1 MKKLCKK
8 MTTLLLMMS
17 FVMISIF
24 KMDKLNVNAASNNLS
39 IGINKNQVVSG
50 DTIDVDINF
59 DLEYDIFYATFY
71 VNYDINYLEF
81 VSSSGNYQPQ
91 TNEPSGVIPYKIDA
105 SRNSKSVNLKLTF
118 KAKNVGDTSISVNDN
133 IFSLYKPGEEDP
145 VRVDIPSQSASV
157 KVMAV
162 GSDDATLSSIQVGG
176 ANLSPAFAKWTL
188 DYKCYVDNSVTSVN
202 IAAASSQGGRVEI
215 AGNTDNLAVGNNYVT
230 ITSYAPN
237 GKAMKYNLNIFRLE
251 PPTDP
256 PTEAPTDPPTEPPA
270 SFKVTMDGKE
280 YNVSSEFDAGKVP
293 DGFEVELGSYNGKD
307 VITATGSATG
317 FTLMYLVDSEGNG
330 NFYVYDGK
338 NFYPYIVISNS
349 ENTYYVFDSR
359 KADTSMAGEE
369 KDVKIKDT
377 AIKGYVDG
385 EYIYFYAMN
394 SNKKYSWYSYDTV
407 EGTIQRLRTT
417 SPEIIEDE
425 TTPEDTASTPVTGKN
440 NDGVSFNNKNII
452 IIGGALLL
460 IVIAGAVIFLISKK
474 TKKYDGYN
482 EEFAATYEHPDEET
496 IEEDIIPVTEDKP
509 EEESAPESE
518 EK

>member
-1 MKKLCKK
+1 MSKNNKLIKI
-8 MTTLLLMMS
+8 MLIALLC
-17 FVMISIF
+17 ISICF
-24 KMDKLNVNAASNNLS
+24 TIFSKPEKTYASEGTITVKASAGEVIAGNTITVEVKLNNPA
-39 IGINKNQVVSG
+39 GITSANFELIYDGNIFAYVSG
-50 DTIDVDINF
+50 MDG
-59 DLEYDIFYATFY
+59 
-71 VNYDINYLEF
+71 
-81 VSSSGNYQPQ
+81 SGFN
-91 TNEPSGVIPYKIDA
+91 GVIPFSVTGGATEQTEYKWNI
-105 SRNSKSVNLKLTF
+105 TF
-118 KAKNVGDTSISVNDN
+118 KANQTGTCNFTIKGYQFIDTDVND
-133 IFSLYKPGEEDP
+133 FSPACG
-145 VRVDIPSQSASV
+145 SASV

-176 ANLSPAFAKWTL
+176 ANLSPAFAKWTQ
-188 DYKCYVDNSVTSVN
+188 DYVCYVNNSVTSVN

-251 PPTDP
+251 PPTEP

-270 SFKVTMDGKE
+270 SFKVTIDGKE

-425 TTPEDTASTPVTGKN
+425 TTPEETASTPVTGKN
-440 NDGVSFNNKNII
+440 DDGVSFNNKNII

-474 TKKYDGYN
+474 EKKYNGYN

-496 IEEDIIPVTEDKP
+496 IKEDIIPVTEDKP
-509 EEESAPESE
+509 EEESVPESE

>member
-1 MKKLCKK
+1 MFKNNKLIKI
-8 MTTLLLMMS
+8 MLIALLC
-17 FVMISIF
+17 ISICF
-24 KMDKLNVNAASNNLS
+24 TIFSKPEKTYASEGTITVNASAGEVIAGNTITVEVKLNNPA
-39 IGINKNQVVSG
+39 GITSA
-50 DTIDVDINF
+50 NF
-59 DLEYDIFYATFY
+59 DLIYDGNIFAY
-71 VNYDINYLEF
+71 V
-81 VSSSGNYQPQ
+81 SGIDGSGFN
-91 TNEPSGVIPYKIDA
+91 GVIPFSVTGGATEQTEYKWNI
-105 SRNSKSVNLKLTF
+105 TF
-118 KAKNVGDTSISVNDN
+118 KANQTGTCNFTIKGYQFIDTDVND
-133 IFSLYKPGEEDP
+133 FSPACG
-145 VRVDIPSQSASV
+145 SASV
-157 KVMAV
+157 NVTAPPAP

-188 DYKCYVDNSVTSVN
+188 DYVCYVNNSVTSVN
-202 IAAASSQGGRVEI
+202 VAAASSQGGRVEI
-215 AGNTDNLAVGNNYVT
+215 AGNTNNLAVGNNYVT

-251 PPTDP
+251 PPTEP

-270 SFKVTMDGKE
+270 SFKVTIDGKE

-330 NFYVYDGK
+330 NFYIYDGK

-425 TTPEDTASTPVTGKN
+425 TTTPEETASTPVTGKN
-440 NDGVSFNNKNII
+440 DDGVSFNNKNII

-460 IVIAGAVIFLISKK
+460 IVIAGAVVFLISKK

-509 EEESAPESE
+509 EEESVPESE

>member
-1 MKKLCKK
+1 MSKNNKLIKI
-8 MTTLLLMMS
+8 MLIALLC
-17 FVMISIF
+17 ISICF
-24 KMDKLNVNAASNNLS
+24 TIFSKPEKTYASEGTITVNASAGEVIAGNTITVEVKLNNPA
-39 IGINKNQVVSG
+39 GITSANFELIYDGNIFAYVSG
-50 DTIDVDINF
+50 IDG
-59 DLEYDIFYATFY
+59 
-71 VNYDINYLEF
+71 
-81 VSSSGNYQPQ
+81 SGFN
-91 TNEPSGVIPYKIDA
+91 GVIPFSVTGGATEQTEYKWNI
-105 SRNSKSVNLKLTF
+105 TF
-118 KAKNVGDTSISVNDN
+118 KANQTGTCNFTIKGYQFIDTDVND
-133 IFSLYKPGEEDP
+133 FSPACG
-145 VRVDIPSQSASV
+145 SASV
-157 KVMAV
+157 NVTAPPAP

-176 ANLSPAFAKWTL
+176 ANLSPAFAKWTV
-188 DYKCYVDNSVTSVN
+188 DYVCYVNNSVTSVN
-202 IAAASSQGGRVEI
+202 IAATSSQGGRVEI
-215 AGNTDNLAVGNNYVT
+215 AGNTNNLAVGNNYVT
-230 ITSYAPN
+230 ITSHAPN

-270 SFKVTMDGKE
+270 SFKVTIDGKE

-293 DGFEVELGSYNGKD
+293 DGFEIELGSYNGKD

-407 EGTIQRLRTT
+407 EGTIQRLHTT

-425 TTPEDTASTPVTGKN
+425 TTTPEETASTPVTGKN
-440 NDGVSFNNKNII
+440 DDGVSFNNKNII

-474 TKKYDGYN
+474 GKKYNGYN
-482 EEFAATYEHPDEET
+482 EEFAATDEKTQEEATAELEEVSKET
-496 IEEDIIPVTEDKP
+496 
-509 EEESAPESE
+509 E

>member
-1 MKKLCKK
+1 MKGLKMKKLNKFK
-8 MTTLLLMMS
+8 IVNIIFISVVALLVLLKQETPVYADSSGTITVTVTSKSGTIHTGENVEVTVS
-17 FVMISIF
+17 FQNSKPIGYAHYNIMYDST
-24 KMDKLNVNAASNNLS
+24 KLSY
-39 IGINKNQVVSG
+39 VSG
-50 DTIDVDINF
+50 DISADNSNGTIPVIWATGTDVKSEI
-59 DLEYDIFYATFY
+59 
-71 VNYDINYLEF
+71 V
-81 VSSSGNYQPQ
+81 
-91 TNEPSGVIPYKIDA
+91 YKL
-105 SRNSKSVNLKLTF
+105 VF
-118 KAKNVGDTSISVNDN
+118 KAIQTGTATISITPFENELKDTDMGNIKVSTGSTNISI
-133 IFSLYKPGEEDP
+133 IAP
-145 VRVDIPSQSASV
+145 
-157 KVMAV
+157 

-270 SFKVTMDGKE
+270 SFKVTIDGKE

-425 TTPEDTASTPVTGKN
+425 TTTPEETASTPVTGKN
-440 NDGVSFNNKNII
+440 DDGVSFNNKNII

-474 TKKYDGYN
+474 EKKYNGYN
-482 EEFAATYEHPDEET
+482 EEFAATDEET
-496 IEEDIIPVTEDKP
+496 QEEATAEL
-509 EEESAPESE
+509 EEVSKETE

>member
-1 MKKLCKK
+1 MSKNNKLIKI
-8 MTTLLLMMS
+8 MLIALLC
-17 FVMISIF
+17 ISICF
-24 KMDKLNVNAASNNLS
+24 TIFSKPEKTYASEGTITVKASAGEVIAGNTITVEVKLNNPA
-39 IGINKNQVVSG
+39 GITSANFELIYDGNIFAYVSG
-50 DTIDVDINF
+50 MDG
-59 DLEYDIFYATFY
+59 
-71 VNYDINYLEF
+71 
-81 VSSSGNYQPQ
+81 SGFN
-91 TNEPSGVIPYKIDA
+91 GVIPFSVTGGATEQTEYKWNI
-105 SRNSKSVNLKLTF
+105 TF
-118 KAKNVGDTSISVNDN
+118 KANQTGTCNFTIKGYQFIDTDVND
-133 IFSLYKPGEEDP
+133 FSPACG
-145 VRVDIPSQSASV
+145 SASV
-157 KVMAV
+157 NVTAPPAP

-176 ANLSPAFAKWTL
+176 ANLSPAFAKWTV
-188 DYKCYVDNSVTSVN
+188 DYVCYVNNSVTSVN
-202 IAAASSQGGRVEI
+202 IAATSSQGGRVEI
-215 AGNTDNLAVGNNYVT
+215 AGNTNNLAVGNNYVT
-230 ITSYAPN
+230 ITSHAPN

-251 PPTDP
+251 PPT
-256 PTEAPTDPPTEPPA
+256 EPPA
-270 SFKVTMDGKE
+270 SFKVTIDGKE

-293 DGFEVELGSYNGKD
+293 DGFEIELGSYNGKD

-425 TTPEDTASTPVTGKN
+425 TTTPEETASTQVTGKN
-440 NDGVSFNNKNII
+440 DDGVSFNNKNII

-474 TKKYDGYN
+474 EKKYNGYN
-482 EEFAATYEHPDEET
+482 EEFAATDEKTQEEATAELEEVSKET
-496 IEEDIIPVTEDKP
+496 
-509 EEESAPESE
+509 E

>member
-1 MKKLCKK
+1 MKGLKMKKLNKFK
-8 MTTLLLMMS
+8 IVNIIFISVLALLVLLKHETPVYADSSGTITVTSNSGTIHTGENVEVTVS
-17 FVMISIF
+17 FQNSKPIGYAHYEIVY
-24 KMDKLNVNAASNNLS
+24 DKTKLS
-39 IGINKNQVVSG
+39 YVSG
-50 DTIDVDINF
+50 DISADNSDGTIPVMWATGTDVKSEI
-59 DLEYDIFYATFY
+59 
-71 VNYDINYLEF
+71 V
-81 VSSSGNYQPQ
+81 
-91 TNEPSGVIPYKIDA
+91 YKL
-105 SRNSKSVNLKLTF
+105 VF
-118 KAKNVGDTSISVNDN
+118 KAIQTGTATISITPFEKELVDTDMGNIKVSTGSTNISI
-133 IFSLYKPGEEDP
+133 IAP
-145 VRVDIPSQSASV
+145 
-157 KVMAV
+157 

-176 ANLSPAFAKWTL
+176 ANLSPAFAKWKVE
-188 DYKCYVDNSVTSVN
+188 YKCYVDNSVTKVN
-202 IAAASSQGGRVEI
+202 IDAKSSQGGRVEKS
-215 AGNTDNLAVGNNYVT
+215 GNTDNLAVGNNYVT

-237 GKAMKYNLNIFRLE
+237 GKSMKYTINIIRLE
-251 PPTDP
+251 PPTEP

-270 SFKVTMDGKE
+270 SFKVTIDGKE
-280 YNVSSEFDAGKVP
+280 YNVSSEFDVGKVP

-349 ENTYYVFDSR
+349 DNTYYVFDSR

-425 TTPEDTASTPVTGKN
+425 TTPEETASTPVTEKN
-440 NDGVSFNNKNII
+440 DDGVSFNNKNII

-474 TKKYDGYN
+474 EKKYNGYN
-482 EEFAATYEHPDEET
+482 EEFAATDEKTQEEATAELEEVSKET
-496 IEEDIIPVTEDKP
+496 
-509 EEESAPESE
+509 E

>member
-1 MKKLCKK
+1 MSKNNKLIKI
-8 MTTLLLMMS
+8 MLIALLC
-17 FVMISIF
+17 ISICF
-24 KMDKLNVNAASNNLS
+24 TIFSKPEKTYASEGTITVKASAGEVIAGNTITVEVKLNNPA
-39 IGINKNQVVSG
+39 GITSANFELIYDGNIFAYVSG
-50 DTIDVDINF
+50 MDG
-59 DLEYDIFYATFY
+59 
-71 VNYDINYLEF
+71 
-81 VSSSGNYQPQ
+81 SGFN
-91 TNEPSGVIPYKIDA
+91 GVIPFSVTGGATEQTEYKWNI
-105 SRNSKSVNLKLTF
+105 TF
-118 KAKNVGDTSISVNDN
+118 KANQTGTCNFTIKGYQFIDTDVKD
-133 IFSLYKPGEEDP
+133 FSPACG
-145 VRVDIPSQSASV
+145 SASV
-157 KVMAV
+157 NVTAPPAP

-176 ANLSPAFAKWTL
+176 ANLSPAFAKWTV
-188 DYKCYVDNSVTSVN
+188 DYVCYVNNSVTSVN
-202 IAAASSQGGRVEI
+202 IAATSSQGGRVEI
-215 AGNTDNLAVGNNYVT
+215 AGNTNNLAVGNNYVT
-230 ITSYAPN
+230 ITSHAPN

-251 PPTDP
+251 PPT
-256 PTEAPTDPPTEPPA
+256 
-270 SFKVTMDGKE
+270 SFKVTIDGKE
-280 YNVSSEFDAGKVP
+280 YNNVSSEFDAGKVP

-425 TTPEDTASTPVTGKN
+425 TTTPEETASTQVTGKN
-440 NDGVSFNNKNII
+440 DDGVSFNNKNII

-474 TKKYDGYN
+474 EKKYNGYN
-482 EEFAATYEHPDEET
+482 EEFAATYDHPDEET
-496 IEEDIIPVTEDKP
+496 IEEDIIPVTEDKT
-509 EEESAPESE
+509 EEKSVPESE

>member
-1 MKKLCKK
+1 MSKNNKLIKI
-8 MTTLLLMMS
+8 MLIALLC
-17 FVMISIF
+17 ISICF
-24 KMDKLNVNAASNNLS
+24 TIFSKPEKTYASEGTITVKASAGEVIIGNTITVEVKLNNPA
-39 IGINKNQVVSG
+39 GITSANFELIYDGNIFAYVSG
-50 DTIDVDINF
+50 IDG
-59 DLEYDIFYATFY
+59 
-71 VNYDINYLEF
+71 
-81 VSSSGNYQPQ
+81 SGFN
-91 TNEPSGVIPYKIDA
+91 GVIPFSVTGGATEQTEYKWNI
-105 SRNSKSVNLKLTF
+105 TF
-118 KAKNVGDTSISVNDN
+118 KANQTGTCNFTIKGYQFIDTDVND
-133 IFSLYKPGEEDP
+133 FSPACG
-145 VRVDIPSQSASV
+145 SASV
-157 KVMAV
+157 NVTAPPAP

-176 ANLSPAFAKWTL
+176 ANLSPAFAKWTV
-188 DYKCYVDNSVTSVN
+188 DYVCYVNNSVTSVN
-202 IAAASSQGGRVEI
+202 VAAASSQGGRVEI

-251 PPTDP
+251 PPTEP

-270 SFKVTMDGKE
+270 SFKVTIDGKE

-417 SPEIIEDE
+417 SPEIIEGE
-425 TTPEDTASTPVTGKN
+425 TTPEETASTPVTGKN
-440 NDGVSFNNKNII
+440 DDGVSFNNKNII

-474 TKKYDGYN
+474 EKKYNGYN
-482 EEFAATYEHPDEET
+482 EEFAAADEKTQEEATAELEEVSKET
-496 IEEDIIPVTEDKP
+496 
-509 EEESAPESE
+509 E

>member
-1 MKKLCKK
+1 MSKNNKLIKI
-8 MTTLLLMMS
+8 MLIALLC
-17 FVMISIF
+17 ISICF
-24 KMDKLNVNAASNNLS
+24 TIFSKPEKTYASEGTITVKASAGEVIAGNTITVEVKLNNPA
-39 IGINKNQVVSG
+39 GITSANFELIYDGNIFAYVSG
-50 DTIDVDINF
+50 MDG
-59 DLEYDIFYATFY
+59 
-71 VNYDINYLEF
+71 
-81 VSSSGNYQPQ
+81 SGFN
-91 TNEPSGVIPYKIDA
+91 GVIPFSVTGGATEQTEYKWNI
-105 SRNSKSVNLKLTF
+105 TF
-118 KAKNVGDTSISVNDN
+118 KANQTGTCNFTIKGYQFIDTDVND
-133 IFSLYKPGEEDP
+133 FSPACG
-145 VRVDIPSQSASV
+145 SASV
-157 KVMAV
+157 NVTAPPAP

-176 ANLSPAFAKWTL
+176 ANLSPAFAKWTV
-188 DYKCYVDNSVTSVN
+188 DYVCYVNNSVTSVN
-202 IAAASSQGGRVEI
+202 IAATSSQGGRVEI
-215 AGNTDNLAVGNNYVT
+215 AGNTNNLAVGNNYVT

-251 PPTDP
+251 PPTEP

-270 SFKVTMDGKE
+270 SFKVTIDGKE

-330 NFYVYDGK
+330 NFYIYDGK

-425 TTPEDTASTPVTGKN
+425 TTTLEETASTQVTAKN
-440 NDGVSFNNKNII
+440 DDGVSFNNKNII

-460 IVIAGAVIFLISKK
+460 IVIAGAVVFLISKK

-482 EEFAATYEHPDEET
+482 EEFAATYDHPDEET
-496 IEEDIIPVTEDKP
+496 IEEDITPVTEDKT
-509 EEESAPESE
+509 EKESVPESE

>member
-1 MKKLCKK
+1 MSKNNKLIKI
-8 MTTLLLMMS
+8 MLIALLC
-17 FVMISIF
+17 ISICF
-24 KMDKLNVNAASNNLS
+24 TVFSKPEKTYASEGTITVNASAGEVIAGNTITVEVKLNNPA
-39 IGINKNQVVSG
+39 GITYSMFRLKYDKNIFSYVSG
-50 DTIDVDINF
+50 MGDSGDGYDGTIPFQILGG
-59 DLEYDIFYATFY
+59 LE
-71 VNYDINYLEF
+71 E
-81 VSSSGNYQPQ
+81 Q
-91 TNEPSGVIPYKIDA
+91 TEYKWNI
-105 SRNSKSVNLKLTF
+105 TF
-118 KAKNVGDTSISVNDN
+118 KANQTGTCNFTIEGQQFINTDGND
-133 IFSLYKPGEEDP
+133 FSPACG
-145 VRVDIPSQSASV
+145 SASV

-176 ANLSPAFAKWTL
+176 ANLSPAFEKWKT
-188 DYKCYVDNSVTSVN
+188 DYVCYVNNSVTKVTV
-202 IAAASSQGGRVEI
+202 AATSSQGGRVET

-251 PPTDP
+251 PPTEP

-270 SFKVTMDGKE
+270 SFKVTIDGKE

-425 TTPEDTASTPVTGKN
+425 TTTPEETASTPVTGKN
-440 NDGVSFNNKNII
+440 DDGVSFNNKNII

-474 TKKYDGYN
+474 EKKYNGYN
-482 EEFAATYEHPDEET
+482 EEFAATDEKT
-496 IEEDIIPVTEDKP
+496 QEEAT
-509 EEESAPESE
+509 AESE
-518 EK
+518 EVSKETEEK

>member
-1 MKKLCKK
+1 MSKNNKLIKI
-8 MTTLLLMMS
+8 MLIALLC
-17 FVMISIF
+17 ISICF
-24 KMDKLNVNAASNNLS
+24 TIFSKPEKTYASEGTITVKASAGEVIAGNTITVEVKLNNPA
-39 IGINKNQVVSG
+39 GITSANFELIYDGNIFAYVSG
-50 DTIDVDINF
+50 MDG
-59 DLEYDIFYATFY
+59 
-71 VNYDINYLEF
+71 
-81 VSSSGNYQPQ
+81 SGFN
-91 TNEPSGVIPYKIDA
+91 GVIPFSVTGGATEQTEYKWNI
-105 SRNSKSVNLKLTF
+105 TF
-118 KAKNVGDTSISVNDN
+118 KANQTGTCNFTIKGYQFIDTDVND
-133 IFSLYKPGEEDP
+133 FSPACG
-145 VRVDIPSQSASV
+145 SASV

-251 PPTDP
+251 
-256 PTEAPTDPPTEPPA
+256 PPTEPPA

-440 NDGVSFNNKNII
+440 DDGVSFNNKNII

>member
-1 MKKLCKK
+1 MSKNNKLIKI
-8 MTTLLLMMS
+8 MLIALLC
-17 FVMISIF
+17 ISICF
-24 KMDKLNVNAASNNLS
+24 TIFSKPEKTYASEGTITVKASAGEVIAGNTITVEVKLNNPA
-39 IGINKNQVVSG
+39 GITSANFELIYDGNIFAYVSG
-50 DTIDVDINF
+50 MDG
-59 DLEYDIFYATFY
+59 
-71 VNYDINYLEF
+71 
-81 VSSSGNYQPQ
+81 SGFN
-91 TNEPSGVIPYKIDA
+91 GVIPFSVTGGATEQTEYKWNI
-105 SRNSKSVNLKLTF
+105 TF
-118 KAKNVGDTSISVNDN
+118 KANQTGTCNFTIKGYQFIDTDVND
-133 IFSLYKPGEEDP
+133 FSPACG
-145 VRVDIPSQSASV
+145 SASV
-157 KVMAV
+157 KVMAP

-188 DYKCYVDNSVTSVN
+188 DYVCYVNNSVTSVN
-202 IAAASSQGGRVEI
+202 VAAASSQGGRVEI
-215 AGNTDNLAVGNNYVT
+215 AGNTNNLAVGNNYVT

-251 PPTDP
+251 PPT
-256 PTEAPTDPPTEPPA
+256 EPPA
-270 SFKVTMDGKE
+270 SFKVTIDGKE

-330 NFYVYDGK
+330 NFYIYDGK

-425 TTPEDTASTPVTGKN
+425 TTTPEETASTQVTAKN
-440 NDGVSFNNKNII
+440 DDGVSFNNKNII

-460 IVIAGAVIFLISKK
+460 IVIAGAVVFLISKK

-482 EEFAATYEHPDEET
+482 EEFAATYDHPDEET
-496 IEEDIIPVTEDKP
+496 IEEDITPVTEDKT
-509 EEESAPESE
+509 EKESVPESE

>member
-1 MKKLCKK
+1 MSKNNKLIKI
-8 MTTLLLMMS
+8 MLIALLC
-17 FVMISIF
+17 ISICF
-24 KMDKLNVNAASNNLS
+24 TIFSKPEKTYASEGTITVKASAGEVIAGNTITVEVKLNNPA
-39 IGINKNQVVSG
+39 GITSANFELIYDGNIFAYVSG
-50 DTIDVDINF
+50 MDG
-59 DLEYDIFYATFY
+59 
-71 VNYDINYLEF
+71 
-81 VSSSGNYQPQ
+81 SGFN
-91 TNEPSGVIPYKIDA
+91 GVIPFSVTGGATEQTEYKWNI
-105 SRNSKSVNLKLTF
+105 TF
-118 KAKNVGDTSISVNDN
+118 KANQTGTCNFTIKGYQFIDTDVND
-133 IFSLYKPGEEDP
+133 FSPACG
-145 VRVDIPSQSASV
+145 SASV

-162 GSDDATLSSIQVGG
+162 GSDDATLSSIQVGE
-176 ANLSPAFAKWTL
+176 ANLSPAFAKWTQ
-188 DYKCYVDNSVTSVN
+188 DYVCYVNNSVTSVN

-251 PPTDP
+251 PPT
-256 PTEAPTDPPTEPPA
+256 EPPA
-270 SFKVTMDGKE
+270 SFKVTIDGKE

-425 TTPEDTASTPVTGKN
+425 TTTPEETASTPVTAKN
-440 NDGVSFNNKNII
+440 DDGVSFNNKNII

-460 IVIAGAVIFLISKK
+460 IVIAGAVVFLISKK

-482 EEFAATYEHPDEET
+482 EEFAATYDHPDEET
-496 IEEDIIPVTEDKP
+496 IEEDITPVTEDKP
-509 EEESAPESE
+509 EKESVPESE

>member
-1 MKKLCKK
+1 MSKNNKLIKI
-8 MTTLLLMMS
+8 MLIALLC
-17 FVMISIF
+17 ISICF
-24 KMDKLNVNAASNNLS
+24 TIFSKPEKTYASEGTITVKASAGEVIAGNTIIVEVKLNNPA
-39 IGINKNQVVSG
+39 GITSANFELIYDGNIFAYVSG
-50 DTIDVDINF
+50 MDG
-59 DLEYDIFYATFY
+59 
-71 VNYDINYLEF
+71 
-81 VSSSGNYQPQ
+81 SGFN
-91 TNEPSGVIPYKIDA
+91 GVIPFSVTGGATEQTEYKWNI
-105 SRNSKSVNLKLTF
+105 TF
-118 KAKNVGDTSISVNDN
+118 KANQTGTCNFTIKGYQFIDTDVND
-133 IFSLYKPGEEDP
+133 FSPACG
-145 VRVDIPSQSASV
+145 SASV

-202 IAAASSQGGRVEI
+202 IAATSSQGGRVEI

-417 SPEIIEDE
+417 SPEIIKDE
-425 TTPEDTASTPVTGKN
+425 TTTPEETASTPVTGKN
-440 NDGVSFNNKNII
+440 DDGVSFNNKNII

>member
-1 MKKLCKK
+1 MSKNNKLIKI
-8 MTTLLLMMS
+8 MLIALLC
-17 FVMISIF
+17 ISICF
-24 KMDKLNVNAASNNLS
+24 TIFSKPEKTYASEGTITVNASAGEVIAGNTITVEVKLNNPA
-39 IGINKNQVVSG
+39 GITYSMFRLKYDKNIFSYVSG
-50 DTIDVDINF
+50 MGDSGDGYDGTIPFQILGG
-59 DLEYDIFYATFY
+59 LE
-71 VNYDINYLEF
+71 E
-81 VSSSGNYQPQ
+81 Q
-91 TNEPSGVIPYKIDA
+91 TEYKWNI
-105 SRNSKSVNLKLTF
+105 TF
-118 KAKNVGDTSISVNDN
+118 KANQTGTCNFTIEGQQFINTDGND
-133 IFSLYKPGEEDP
+133 FSPACG
-145 VRVDIPSQSASV
+145 SASV

-176 ANLSPAFAKWTL
+176 ANLSPAFEKWKT
-188 DYKCYVDNSVTSVN
+188 DYVCYVNNSVTKVTV
-202 IAAASSQGGRVEI
+202 AATSSQGGRVET

-251 PPTDP
+251 PPTNP

-270 SFKVTMDGKE
+270 SFKVTIDGKE

-425 TTPEDTASTPVTGKN
+425 TTTPEETASTPVTGKN
-440 NDGVSFNNKNII
+440 DDGVSFNNKNII

-474 TKKYDGYN
+474 EKKYNGYN
-482 EEFAATYEHPDEET
+482 EEFAATDEKT
-496 IEEDIIPVTEDKP
+496 QEEAT
-509 EEESAPESE
+509 AESE
-518 EK
+518 EVSKETEEK

>member
-1 MKKLCKK
+1 MKKICKK
-8 MTTLLLMMS
+8 MIILLLTMS
-17 FVMISIF
+17 FIIISIF
-24 KMDKLNVNAASNNLS
+24 KIDKLNVNAASNNLS
-39 IGINKNQVVSG
+39 IGIDKNQVISG
-50 DTIDVDINF
+50 NTINVDINF
-59 DLEYDIFYATFY
+59 ELEYEIFYATFY
-71 VNYDINYLEF
+71 VNYDVNYLEF
-81 VSSSGNYQPQ
+81 VSATGNYQPQ
-91 TNEPSGVIPYKIDA
+91 TNEPSGVIPYQIDA
-105 SRNSKSVNLKLTF
+105 SQNAKSVNLKLTF
-118 KAKNVGDTSISVNDN
+118 KAKNVGDTSISVTDN
-133 IFSLYKPGEEDP
+133 IFSVYKPGEEYP
-145 VRVDIPSQSASV
+145 ARVDIPSKSASV
-157 KVMAV
+157 NVTAPPAP

-215 AGNTDNLAVGNNYVT
+215 AGNTNNLAVGNNYVT

-251 PPTDP
+251 PPTEP

-270 SFKVTMDGKE
+270 SFKVTIDGKE

-330 NFYVYDGK
+330 NFYIYDGK

-377 AIKGYVDG
+377 SIKGYVDG

-425 TTPEDTASTPVTGKN
+425 TTTPEETASTPVTGKN
-440 NDGVSFNNKNII
+440 DDGVSFNNKNII

-474 TKKYDGYN
+474 EKKYNGYN
-482 EEFAATYEHPDEET
+482 EEFAATDEET
-496 IEEDIIPVTEDKP
+496 QEEATAEL
-509 EEESAPESE
+509 EEVSKETE

>member
-1 MKKLCKK
+1 MSKNNKLIKI
-8 MTTLLLMMS
+8 MLIALLC
-17 FVMISIF
+17 ISICF
-24 KMDKLNVNAASNNLS
+24 TIFSKPEKTYASEGTITVKASAGEVIAGNTITVEVKLNNPA
-39 IGINKNQVVSG
+39 GITSANFELIYDGNIFAYVSG
-50 DTIDVDINF
+50 MDG
-59 DLEYDIFYATFY
+59 
-71 VNYDINYLEF
+71 
-81 VSSSGNYQPQ
+81 SGFN
-91 TNEPSGVIPYKIDA
+91 GVIPFSVTGGATEQTEYKWNI
-105 SRNSKSVNLKLTF
+105 TF
-118 KAKNVGDTSISVNDN
+118 KANQTGTCNFTIKGYQFIDTDVND
-133 IFSLYKPGEEDP
+133 FSPACG
-145 VRVDIPSQSASV
+145 SASV

-176 ANLSPAFAKWTL
+176 ANLSPAFAKWTQ
-188 DYKCYVDNSVTSVN
+188 DYVCYVNNSVTSVN

-256 PTEAPTDPPTEPPA
+256 PT
-270 SFKVTMDGKE
+270 SFKVTIDGKE

-293 DGFEVELGSYNGKD
+293 DGFEIELGSYNGKD

-407 EGTIQRLRTT
+407 EGTIQRLHTT

-425 TTPEDTASTPVTGKN
+425 TTTPEETASTLVTGKN
-440 NDGVSFNNKNII
+440 DDGVSFNNKNII

-474 TKKYDGYN
+474 GKKYNGYN
-482 EEFAATYEHPDEET
+482 EEFAATDEKTQEEATAELEEVSKET
-496 IEEDIIPVTEDKP
+496 
-509 EEESAPESE
+509 E

>member
-1 MKKLCKK
+1 MFKNNKLIKI
-8 MTTLLLMMS
+8 MLIALLC
-17 FVMISIF
+17 ISICF
-24 KMDKLNVNAASNNLS
+24 TIFSKPEKTYASEGTITVNASAGEVIAGNTITVEVKLNNPA
-39 IGINKNQVVSG
+39 GITSANFELIYDGNIFAYVSG
-50 DTIDVDINF
+50 IDG
-59 DLEYDIFYATFY
+59 
-71 VNYDINYLEF
+71 
-81 VSSSGNYQPQ
+81 SGFN
-91 TNEPSGVIPYKIDA
+91 GVIPFSVTGGATEQTEYKWNI
-105 SRNSKSVNLKLTF
+105 TF
-118 KAKNVGDTSISVNDN
+118 KANQTGTCNFTIKGYQFIDTDVND
-133 IFSLYKPGEEDP
+133 FSPACG
-145 VRVDIPSQSASV
+145 SASV
-157 KVMAV
+157 NVTAPPAP

-176 ANLSPAFAKWTL
+176 ANLSPAFAKWTV
-188 DYKCYVDNSVTSVN
+188 DYVCYVNNSVTSVN
-202 IAAASSQGGRVEI
+202 IAATSSQGGRVEI
-215 AGNTDNLAVGNNYVT
+215 AGNTNNLAVGNNYVT
-230 ITSYAPN
+230 ITSHAPN

-270 SFKVTMDGKE
+270 SFKVTIDGKE

-293 DGFEVELGSYNGKD
+293 DGFEIELGSYNGKD

-407 EGTIQRLRTT
+407 EGTIQRLHTT

-440 NDGVSFNNKNII
+440 DDGVSFNNKNII

>member
-1 MKKLCKK
+1 MSKNNKLIK
-8 MTTLLLMMS
+8 MMLIALLC
-17 FVMISIF
+17 ISICF
-24 KMDKLNVNAASNNLS
+24 TIFSKPEKTYASEGTITVKASAGEVIAGNTITVEVKLNNPA
-39 IGINKNQVVSG
+39 GITSANFELIYDGNIFAYVSG
-50 DTIDVDINF
+50 MDG
-59 DLEYDIFYATFY
+59 
-71 VNYDINYLEF
+71 
-81 VSSSGNYQPQ
+81 SGFN
-91 TNEPSGVIPYKIDA
+91 GVIPFSVTGGATEQTEYKWNI
-105 SRNSKSVNLKLTF
+105 TF
-118 KAKNVGDTSISVNDN
+118 KANQTGTCNFTIKGYQFIDTDVND
-133 IFSLYKPGEEDP
+133 FSPACG
-145 VRVDIPSQSASV
+145 SASV
-157 KVMAV
+157 NVTAPPAP

-176 ANLSPAFAKWTL
+176 ANLSPAFAKWTV
-188 DYKCYVDNSVTSVN
+188 DYVCYVNNSVTSVN
-202 IAAASSQGGRVEI
+202 IAATSSQGGRVEI
-215 AGNTDNLAVGNNYVT
+215 AGNTNNLAVGNNYVT
-230 ITSYAPN
+230 ITSHAPN

-251 PPTDP
+251 PPTEP

-425 TTPEDTASTPVTGKN
+425 TTLEETASTPVTGKN
-440 NDGVSFNNKNII
+440 DDGVSFNNKNII

-474 TKKYDGYN
+474 EKKYNGYN
-482 EEFAATYEHPDEET
+482 EEFAATDEKTQEEATAELEEVSKET
-496 IEEDIIPVTEDKP
+496 
-509 EEESAPESE
+509 E

>member
-1 MKKLCKK
+1 MSKNNKLIKI
-8 MTTLLLMMS
+8 MLIALLC
-17 FVMISIF
+17 ISICF
-24 KMDKLNVNAASNNLS
+24 TIFSKPEKTYASEGTITVKASAGEVITGNTITVEVKLNNPA
-39 IGINKNQVVSG
+39 GITSANFELIYDGNIFAYVSG
-50 DTIDVDINF
+50 IDG
-59 DLEYDIFYATFY
+59 
-71 VNYDINYLEF
+71 
-81 VSSSGNYQPQ
+81 SGFN
-91 TNEPSGVIPYKIDA
+91 GVIPFSVTGGATEQTEYKWNI
-105 SRNSKSVNLKLTF
+105 TF
-118 KAKNVGDTSISVNDN
+118 KANQTGTCNFTIKGYQFIDTDVND
-133 IFSLYKPGEEDP
+133 FSPACG
-145 VRVDIPSQSASV
+145 SASV
-157 KVMAV
+157 NVTAPPAP

-176 ANLSPAFAKWTL
+176 ANLSPAFAKWTV
-188 DYKCYVDNSVTSVN
+188 DYVCYVNNSVTSVN

-270 SFKVTMDGKE
+270 SFKVTIDGKE

-330 NFYVYDGK
+330 NFYIYDGK

-425 TTPEDTASTPVTGKN
+425 TTPEETASTPVTGKN
-440 NDGVSFNNKNII
+440 DDGVSFNNKNII

-474 TKKYDGYN
+474 EKKYNGYN
-482 EEFAATYEHPDEET
+482 EEFAATDEKTQEEATAELEEVSKET
-496 IEEDIIPVTEDKP
+496 
-509 EEESAPESE
+509 E

>member
-1 MKKLCKK
+1 MSKNNKLIKI
-8 MTTLLLMMS
+8 MLIALLC
-17 FVMISIF
+17 ISICF
-24 KMDKLNVNAASNNLS
+24 TIFSKPEKTYASEGTITVKASAGEVIAGNTIIVEVKLNNPA
-39 IGINKNQVVSG
+39 GITSANFELIYDGNIFAYVSG
-50 DTIDVDINF
+50 MDG
-59 DLEYDIFYATFY
+59 
-71 VNYDINYLEF
+71 
-81 VSSSGNYQPQ
+81 SGFN
-91 TNEPSGVIPYKIDA
+91 GVIPFSVTGGATEQTEYKWNI
-105 SRNSKSVNLKLTF
+105 TF
-118 KAKNVGDTSISVNDN
+118 KANQTGTCNFTIKGYQFIDTDVND
-133 IFSLYKPGEEDP
+133 FSPACG
-145 VRVDIPSQSASV
+145 SASV

-176 ANLSPAFAKWTL
+176 ANLSPAFAKWTV
-188 DYKCYVDNSVTSVN
+188 DYVCYVNNSVTSVN
-202 IAAASSQGGRVEI
+202 VAAASSQGGRVEI

-256 PTEAPTDPPTEPPA
+256 PT

-425 TTPEDTASTPVTGKN
+425 TTTPEETASTPVTGKN
-440 NDGVSFNNKNII
+440 DDGVSFNNKNII

-460 IVIAGAVIFLISKK
+460 IVIAGAVVFLISKK

-482 EEFAATYEHPDEET
+482 EEFAATDEKTQEEATAQLEEVSKET
-496 IEEDIIPVTEDKP
+496 
-509 EEESAPESE
+509 E

>member
-1 MKKLCKK
+1 MSKNNKLIKI
-8 MTTLLLMMS
+8 MLIALLC
-17 FVMISIF
+17 ISICF
-24 KMDKLNVNAASNNLS
+24 TIFSKPEKTYASEGTIIVNASAGEVIAGNTITVEVKLNNPA
-39 IGINKNQVVSG
+39 GITSANFELIYDGNIFAYVSG
-50 DTIDVDINF
+50 IDG
-59 DLEYDIFYATFY
+59 
-71 VNYDINYLEF
+71 
-81 VSSSGNYQPQ
+81 SGFN
-91 TNEPSGVIPYKIDA
+91 GVIPFSVTGGATEQTEYKWNI
-105 SRNSKSVNLKLTF
+105 TF
-118 KAKNVGDTSISVNDN
+118 KANQTGTCNFTIKGYQFIDTDVND
-133 IFSLYKPGEEDP
+133 FSPACG
-145 VRVDIPSQSASV
+145 SASV
-157 KVMAV
+157 NVTAPPAP

-176 ANLSPAFAKWTL
+176 ANLSPAFAKWTV
-188 DYKCYVDNSVTSVN
+188 DYVCYVNNSVTSVN
-202 IAAASSQGGRVEI
+202 IAATSSQGGRVEI
-215 AGNTDNLAVGNNYVT
+215 AGNTNNLAVGNNYVT
-230 ITSYAPN
+230 ITSHAPN

-270 SFKVTMDGKE
+270 SFKVTIDGKE

-293 DGFEVELGSYNGKD
+293 DGFEIELGSYNGKD

-407 EGTIQRLRTT
+407 EGTIQRLHTT

-425 TTPEDTASTPVTGKN
+425 TTTPEETASTPVTGKN
-440 NDGVSFNNKNII
+440 DDGVSFNNKNII

-474 TKKYDGYN
+474 GKKYNGYN
-482 EEFAATYEHPDEET
+482 EEFAATDEKTQEEATAELEEVSKET
-496 IEEDIIPVTEDKP
+496 
-509 EEESAPESE
+509 E

>member
-1 MKKLCKK
+1 MSKNNKLIK
-8 MTTLLLMMS
+8 MMLIALLC
-17 FVMISIF
+17 ISICF
-24 KMDKLNVNAASNNLS
+24 TIFSKPEKTYASEGTITVKASAGEVIAGNTITVEVKLNNPA
-39 IGINKNQVVSG
+39 GITSANFELIYDGNIFAYVSG
-50 DTIDVDINF
+50 MDG
-59 DLEYDIFYATFY
+59 
-71 VNYDINYLEF
+71 
-81 VSSSGNYQPQ
+81 SGFN
-91 TNEPSGVIPYKIDA
+91 GVIPFSVTGGATEQTEYKWNI
-105 SRNSKSVNLKLTF
+105 TF
-118 KAKNVGDTSISVNDN
+118 KANQTGTCNFTIKGYQFIDTDVND
-133 IFSLYKPGEEDP
+133 FSPACG
-145 VRVDIPSQSASV
+145 SASV
-157 KVMAV
+157 NVTAPPAP

-176 ANLSPAFAKWTL
+176 ANLSPAFAKWTV
-188 DYKCYVDNSVTSVN
+188 DYVCYVNNSVTSVN
-202 IAAASSQGGRVEI
+202 VAAASSQGGRVEI
-215 AGNTDNLAVGNNYVT
+215 AGNTNNLAVGNNYVT
-230 ITSYAPN
+230 ITSHAPN

-270 SFKVTMDGKE
+270 SFKVTIDGKE
-280 YNVSSEFDAGKVP
+280 YNVSSEFDASKVP

-407 EGTIQRLRTT
+407 EGTIQRLHTT

-425 TTPEDTASTPVTGKN
+425 TTTPEETASTLVTGKN
-440 NDGVSFNNKNII
+440 DDGVSFNNKNII

-474 TKKYDGYN
+474 GKKYNGYN
-482 EEFAATYEHPDEET
+482 EEFAATDEKTQEEATAELEEVSKET
-496 IEEDIIPVTEDKP
+496 
-509 EEESAPESE
+509 E

>member
-1 MKKLCKK
+1 
-8 MTTLLLMMS
+8 MMS

-91 TNEPSGVIPYKIDA
+91 TNEPSGVIPYQIDA

-145 VRVDIPSQSASV
+145 VRVDIPSQSATV

-176 ANLSPAFAKWTL
+176 ANLSPAFAKWKVE
-188 DYKCYVDNSVTSVN
+188 YKCYVDNSVTKVN
-202 IAAASSQGGRVEI
+202 IDAKSSQGGRVEKS
-215 AGNTDNLAVGNNYVT
+215 GNTDNLAVGNNYVT

-237 GKAMKYNLNIFRLE
+237 GKSMKYTINIIRLE

-270 SFKVTMDGKE
+270 SFKVTIDGKE

-330 NFYVYDGK
+330 NFYIYDGK

-440 NDGVSFNNKNII
+440 DDGVSFNNKNII

>member
-1 MKKLCKK
+1 MSKNNKLIKI
-8 MTTLLLMMS
+8 MLIALLC
-17 FVMISIF
+17 ISICF
-24 KMDKLNVNAASNNLS
+24 TIFSKPEKTYASEGTITVKASAGEVIAGNTITVEVKLNNPA
-39 IGINKNQVVSG
+39 GITSANFELIYDGNIFAYVSG
-50 DTIDVDINF
+50 MDG
-59 DLEYDIFYATFY
+59 
-71 VNYDINYLEF
+71 
-81 VSSSGNYQPQ
+81 SGFN
-91 TNEPSGVIPYKIDA
+91 GVIPFSVTGGATEQTEYKWNI
-105 SRNSKSVNLKLTF
+105 TF
-118 KAKNVGDTSISVNDN
+118 KANQTGTCNFTIKGYQFIDTDVND
-133 IFSLYKPGEEDP
+133 FSPACG
-145 VRVDIPSQSASV
+145 SASV
-157 KVMAV
+157 NVTEPPAP

-176 ANLSPAFAKWTL
+176 ANLSPAFAKWTV
-188 DYKCYVDNSVTSVN
+188 DYVCYVNNSVTSVN
-202 IAAASSQGGRVEI
+202 IAATSSQGGRVEI
-215 AGNTDNLAVGNNYVT
+215 AGNTNNLAVGNNYVT
-230 ITSYAPN
+230 ITSHAPN

-251 PPTDP
+251 PPT
-256 PTEAPTDPPTEPPA
+256 EPPA
-270 SFKVTMDGKE
+270 SFKVTIDGKE

-293 DGFEVELGSYNGKD
+293 DGFEIELGSYNGKD

-425 TTPEDTASTPVTGKN
+425 TTTPEETASTPVTGKN
-440 NDGVSFNNKNII
+440 DDGVSFNNKNII

-474 TKKYDGYN
+474 EKKYNGYN
-482 EEFAATYEHPDEET
+482 EEFAATDEKTQEEATAELEEVSKET
-496 IEEDIIPVTEDKP
+496 
-509 EEESAPESE
+509 E

>member
-1 MKKLCKK
+1 MSKNNKLIKI
-8 MTTLLLMMS
+8 MLIALLC
-17 FVMISIF
+17 ISICF
-24 KMDKLNVNAASNNLS
+24 TIFSKPEKTYASEGTITVKASAGEVIAGNTITVEVKLNNPA
-39 IGINKNQVVSG
+39 GITSANFELIYDGNIFAYVSG
-50 DTIDVDINF
+50 MDG
-59 DLEYDIFYATFY
+59 
-71 VNYDINYLEF
+71 
-81 VSSSGNYQPQ
+81 SGFN
-91 TNEPSGVIPYKIDA
+91 GVIPFSVTGGATEQTEYKWNI
-105 SRNSKSVNLKLTF
+105 TF
-118 KAKNVGDTSISVNDN
+118 KANQTGTCNFTIKGYQFIDTDVND
-133 IFSLYKPGEEDP
+133 FSPACG
-145 VRVDIPSQSASV
+145 SASV

-176 ANLSPAFAKWTL
+176 ANLSPAFAKWTV
-188 DYKCYVDNSVTSVN
+188 DYVCYVNNSVTSVN
-202 IAAASSQGGRVEI
+202 VAAASSQGGRVEI

-251 PPTDP
+251 PPTEP
-256 PTEAPTDPPTEPPA
+256 PT
-270 SFKVTMDGKE
+270 SFKVTIDGKE

-349 ENTYYVFDSR
+349 ENTYYVFDTR

-425 TTPEDTASTPVTGKN
+425 TTTPEETASTLVTGKN
-440 NDGVSFNNKNII
+440 DDGVSFNNKNII

-474 TKKYDGYN
+474 GKKYNGYN
-482 EEFAATYEHPDEET
+482 EEFAATDEKTQEEATAELEEVSKET
-496 IEEDIIPVTEDKP
+496 
-509 EEESAPESE
+509 
-518 EK
+518 

>member
-1 MKKLCKK
+1 MMLIALLC
-8 MTTLLLMMS
+8 
-17 FVMISIF
+17 ISICF
-24 KMDKLNVNAASNNLS
+24 TIFSKPEKTYASEGTITVKASAGEVIAGNTITVEVKLNNPA
-39 IGINKNQVVSG
+39 GITSANFELIYDGNIFAYVSG
-50 DTIDVDINF
+50 MDG
-59 DLEYDIFYATFY
+59 
-71 VNYDINYLEF
+71 
-81 VSSSGNYQPQ
+81 SGFN
-91 TNEPSGVIPYKIDA
+91 GVIPFSVTGGATEQTEYKWNI
-105 SRNSKSVNLKLTF
+105 TF
-118 KAKNVGDTSISVNDN
+118 KANQTGTCNFTIKGYQFIDTDVND
-133 IFSLYKPGEEDP
+133 FSPACG
-145 VRVDIPSQSASV
+145 SASV
-157 KVMAV
+157 NVTAPPAP

-176 ANLSPAFAKWTL
+176 ANLSPAFAKWTV
-188 DYKCYVDNSVTSVN
+188 DYVCYVNNSVTSVN
-202 IAAASSQGGRVEI
+202 IAATSSQGGRVEI
-215 AGNTDNLAVGNNYVT
+215 AGNTNNLAVGNNYVT
-230 ITSYAPN
+230 ITSHAPN

-251 PPTDP
+251 PPTEP

-425 TTPEDTASTPVTGKN
+425 TTLEETASTPVTGKN
-440 NDGVSFNNKNII
+440 DDGVSFNNKNII

-474 TKKYDGYN
+474 EKKYNGYN
-482 EEFAATYEHPDEET
+482 EEFAATDEKTQEEATAELEEVSKET
-496 IEEDIIPVTEDKP
+496 
-509 EEESAPESE
+509 E

>member
-1 MKKLCKK
+1 MSKNNKLIKI
-8 MTTLLLMMS
+8 MLIALLC
-17 FVMISIF
+17 ISICF
-24 KMDKLNVNAASNNLS
+24 TIFSKPEKTYASEGTITVKASAGEVIAGNTITVEVKLNNPA
-39 IGINKNQVVSG
+39 GITSANFELIYDGNIFAYVSG
-50 DTIDVDINF
+50 MDG
-59 DLEYDIFYATFY
+59 
-71 VNYDINYLEF
+71 
-81 VSSSGNYQPQ
+81 SGFN
-91 TNEPSGVIPYKIDA
+91 GVIPFSVTGGATEQTEYKWNI
-105 SRNSKSVNLKLTF
+105 TF
-118 KAKNVGDTSISVNDN
+118 KANQTGTCNFTIKGYQFIDTDVND
-133 IFSLYKPGEEDP
+133 FSPACG
-145 VRVDIPSQSASV
+145 SASV

-349 ENTYYVFDSR
+349 DNTYYVFDSR
-359 KADTSMAGEE
+359 KTDTSMAGEE

-440 NDGVSFNNKNII
+440 DDGVSFNNKNII

>member
-1 MKKLCKK
+1 MSKNNKLIKI
-8 MTTLLLMMS
+8 MLIALLC
-17 FVMISIF
+17 ISICF
-24 KMDKLNVNAASNNLS
+24 TIFSKPEKTYASEGTITVKASAGEVIVGNTITVEVKLNNPA
-39 IGINKNQVVSG
+39 GITLANFELIYDGNIFAYVSG
-50 DTIDVDINF
+50 MDGLRFNVTGGATEQT
-59 DLEYDIFYATFY
+59 EYKWNI
-71 VNYDINYLEF
+71 
-81 VSSSGNYQPQ
+81 
-91 TNEPSGVIPYKIDA
+91 
-105 SRNSKSVNLKLTF
+105 TF
-118 KAKNVGDTSISVNDN
+118 KANQTGTCNFTIKGYQFIDTDAND
-133 IFSLYKPGEEDP
+133 FSPACG
-145 VRVDIPSQSASV
+145 SASV
-157 KVMAV
+157 KVMAP

-188 DYKCYVDNSVTSVN
+188 DYVCYVNNSVTSVKV
-202 IAAASSQGGRVEI
+202 AAASSQGGRVEI
-215 AGNTDNLAVGNNYVT
+215 AGNTNNLAVGNNYVT

-251 PPTDP
+251 PPTEP

-270 SFKVTMDGKE
+270 SFKVTIDGKE

-330 NFYVYDGK
+330 NFYIYDGK

-425 TTPEDTASTPVTGKN
+425 TTTLEETASTQVTAKN
-440 NDGVSFNNKNII
+440 DDGVSFNNKNII

-460 IVIAGAVIFLISKK
+460 IVIAGAVVFLISKK

-482 EEFAATYEHPDEET
+482 EEFAATYDHPDEET
-496 IEEDIIPVTEDKP
+496 IEEDITPVTEDKT
-509 EEESAPESE
+509 EKESVPESE

>member
-1 MKKLCKK
+1 MKKICKK
-8 MTTLLLMMS
+8 MIILLLMMS

-50 DTIDVDINF
+50 DTINVDINF
-59 DLEYDIFYATFY
+59 DLEYAIFYATFY

-91 TNEPSGVIPYKIDA
+91 TNEPSGVIPYQIDA
-105 SRNSKSVNLKLTF
+105 SQNSKSVNLKLTF

-133 IFSLYKPGEEDP
+133 IFSVYKPGEEEP
-145 VRVDIPSQSASV
+145 VRVDIPSQSATV

-188 DYKCYVDNSVTSVN
+188 DYVCYVNNSVTSVN

-215 AGNTDNLAVGNNYVT
+215 AGNIDNLAVGNNYVT

-270 SFKVTMDGKE
+270 SFKVTIDGKE

-425 TTPEDTASTPVTGKN
+425 TTTPEETASTPVTGKN
-440 NDGVSFNNKNII
+440 DDGVSFNNKNII

-474 TKKYDGYN
+474 EKKYNGYN
-482 EEFAATYEHPDEET
+482 EEFAATDEKTQEEATAELEEVSKET
-496 IEEDIIPVTEDKP
+496 
-509 EEESAPESE
+509 E

>member
-1 MKKLCKK
+1 MSKNNKLIKI
-8 MTTLLLMMS
+8 MLIALLC
-17 FVMISIF
+17 ISICF
-24 KMDKLNVNAASNNLS
+24 TVFSKPEKTYASEGTITVNASAGEVIAGNTITVEVKLNNPA
-39 IGINKNQVVSG
+39 GITYSMFRLKYDKNIFSYVSG
-50 DTIDVDINF
+50 MGDSGDGYDGTIPFQILGG
-59 DLEYDIFYATFY
+59 LE
-71 VNYDINYLEF
+71 E
-81 VSSSGNYQPQ
+81 Q
-91 TNEPSGVIPYKIDA
+91 TEYKWNI
-105 SRNSKSVNLKLTF
+105 TF
-118 KAKNVGDTSISVNDN
+118 KANQTGTCNFTIEGQQFINTDGND
-133 IFSLYKPGEEDP
+133 FSPACG
-145 VRVDIPSQSASV
+145 SASV

-176 ANLSPAFAKWTL
+176 ANLSPAFEKWKT
-188 DYKCYVDNSVTSVN
+188 DYVCYVNNSVTKVTV
-202 IAAASSQGGRVEI
+202 AATSSQGGRVET

-251 PPTDP
+251 PPTEP

-270 SFKVTMDGKE
+270 SFKVTIDGKE

-425 TTPEDTASTPVTGKN
+425 TTTPEETASTPVTGKN
-440 NDGVSFNNKNII
+440 DDGVSFNNKNII

-460 IVIAGAVIFLISKK
+460 IVIAGAVVFLISKK

-482 EEFAATYEHPDEET
+482 EEFAATDEKTQEEATAELEEVSKET
-496 IEEDIIPVTEDKP
+496 
-509 EEESAPESE
+509 E

>member
-1 MKKLCKK
+1 MSKNNKLIKI
-8 MTTLLLMMS
+8 MLIALLC
-17 FVMISIF
+17 ISICF
-24 KMDKLNVNAASNNLS
+24 TIFSKPEKTYASEGTITVKASAGEVIAGNTITVEVKLNNPA
-39 IGINKNQVVSG
+39 GITSANFELIYDGNIFAYVSG
-50 DTIDVDINF
+50 MDG
-59 DLEYDIFYATFY
+59 
-71 VNYDINYLEF
+71 
-81 VSSSGNYQPQ
+81 SGFN
-91 TNEPSGVIPYKIDA
+91 GVIPFSVTGGATEQTEYKWNI
-105 SRNSKSVNLKLTF
+105 TF
-118 KAKNVGDTSISVNDN
+118 KANQTGTCNFTIKGYQFIDTDVND
-133 IFSLYKPGEEDP
+133 FSPACG
-145 VRVDIPSQSASV
+145 SASV
-157 KVMAV
+157 NVTAPPAP

-176 ANLSPAFAKWTL
+176 ANLSPAFAKWTV
-188 DYKCYVDNSVTSVN
+188 DYVCYVNNSVTSVN
-202 IAAASSQGGRVEI
+202 IAATSSQGGRVEI
-215 AGNTDNLAVGNNYVT
+215 AGNTNNLAVGNNYVT
-230 ITSYAPN
+230 ITSHAPN

-256 PTEAPTDPPTEPPA
+256 PTEAPTDPSTEPPA
-270 SFKVTMDGKE
+270 SFKVTIDGKE

-293 DGFEVELGSYNGKD
+293 DGFEIELGSYNGKD

-425 TTPEDTASTPVTGKN
+425 TTTPEETASTPVTGKN
-440 NDGVSFNNKNII
+440 DDGVSFNNKNII

-474 TKKYDGYN
+474 EKKYNGYN
-482 EEFAATYEHPDEET
+482 EEFAATYDHPDEET
-496 IEEDIIPVTEDKP
+496 IEEDIIPVTEDKT
-509 EEESAPESE
+509 EEKSVPESE

>member
-1 MKKLCKK
+1 

-91 TNEPSGVIPYKIDA
+91 TNEPSGVIPYQIDA

-145 VRVDIPSQSASV
+145 VRVDIPSQSATV

-176 ANLSPAFAKWTL
+176 ANLSPAFAKWKVE
-188 DYKCYVDNSVTSVN
+188 YKCYVDNSVTKVN
-202 IAAASSQGGRVEI
+202 IDAKSSQGGRVEKS
-215 AGNTDNLAVGNNYVT
+215 GNTDNLAVGNNYVT

-237 GKAMKYNLNIFRLE
+237 GKSMKYTINIIRLE

-369 KDVKIKDT
+369 KNVKIKDT

-440 NDGVSFNNKNII
+440 DDGVSFNNKNII

>member
-1 MKKLCKK
+1 MSKNNKLIKI
-8 MTTLLLMMS
+8 MLIALLC
-17 FVMISIF
+17 ISICF
-24 KMDKLNVNAASNNLS
+24 TIFSKPEKAYASEGTITVKASAGEVIAGNTITVEVKLNNPA
-39 IGINKNQVVSG
+39 GITSANFELIYDGNIFAYVSG
-50 DTIDVDINF
+50 MDG
-59 DLEYDIFYATFY
+59 
-71 VNYDINYLEF
+71 
-81 VSSSGNYQPQ
+81 SGFN
-91 TNEPSGVIPYKIDA
+91 GVIPFTVTGGATEQTEYKWNI
-105 SRNSKSVNLKLTF
+105 TF
-118 KAKNVGDTSISVNDN
+118 KANQTGTCNFTIKGYQFIDTDVND
-133 IFSLYKPGEEDP
+133 FSPACG
-145 VRVDIPSQSASV
+145 SASV
-157 KVMAV
+157 NVTAPPAP

-188 DYKCYVDNSVTSVN
+188 DYVCYVNNSVTSVN
-202 IAAASSQGGRVEI
+202 VAAASSQGGRVEI
-215 AGNTDNLAVGNNYVT
+215 AGNTNNLAVGNNYVT
-230 ITSYAPN
+230 ITSHAPN

-270 SFKVTMDGKE
+270 SFKVTIDGKE
-280 YNVSSEFDAGKVP
+280 YDVSSEFDVSKVP
-293 DGFEVELGSYNGKD
+293 AGFDVELGSYNGKD

-425 TTPEDTASTPVTGKN
+425 TTTPEETASTPVTGKN
-440 NDGVSFNNKNII
+440 DDGVSFNNKNII

-460 IVIAGAVIFLISKK
+460 IVIAGVVVFLISKK
-474 TKKYDGYN
+474 TKKHDEYH
-482 EEFAATYEHPDEET
+482 EEFAAADEET
-496 IEEDIIPVTEDKP
+496 QEETTAEL
-509 EEESAPESE
+509 EEVSKETE

>member
-1 MKKLCKK
+1 MSKNNKLIKI
-8 MTTLLLMMS
+8 MLIALLC
-17 FVMISIF
+17 ISICF
-24 KMDKLNVNAASNNLS
+24 TIFSKPEKTYASEGTITVKASAGEVIAGNTITVEVKLNNPA
-39 IGINKNQVVSG
+39 GITSANFELIYDGNIFAYVSG
-50 DTIDVDINF
+50 MDG
-59 DLEYDIFYATFY
+59 
-71 VNYDINYLEF
+71 
-81 VSSSGNYQPQ
+81 SGFN
-91 TNEPSGVIPYKIDA
+91 GVIPFSVTGGATEQTEYKWNI
-105 SRNSKSVNLKLTF
+105 TF
-118 KAKNVGDTSISVNDN
+118 KANQTGTCNFTIKGYQFIDTDVND
-133 IFSLYKPGEEDP
+133 FSPACG
-145 VRVDIPSQSASV
+145 SASV

-425 TTPEDTASTPVTGKN
+425 TTPVTGKN
-440 NDGVSFNNKNII
+440 DDGVSFNNKNII

>member
-1 MKKLCKK
+1 MSKNNKLIKI
-8 MTTLLLMMS
+8 MLIALLC
-17 FVMISIF
+17 ISICF
-24 KMDKLNVNAASNNLS
+24 TIFSKPEKTYASEGTITVKASAGEVITGNTITVEVKLNNPA
-39 IGINKNQVVSG
+39 GITSANFELIYDGNIFAYVSG
-50 DTIDVDINF
+50 IDG
-59 DLEYDIFYATFY
+59 
-71 VNYDINYLEF
+71 
-81 VSSSGNYQPQ
+81 SGFN
-91 TNEPSGVIPYKIDA
+91 GVIPFSVTGGATEQTEYKWNI
-105 SRNSKSVNLKLTF
+105 TF
-118 KAKNVGDTSISVNDN
+118 KANQTGTCNFTIKGYQFIDTDVND
-133 IFSLYKPGEEDP
+133 FSPACG
-145 VRVDIPSQSASV
+145 SASV
-157 KVMAV
+157 NVTAPPAP

-188 DYKCYVDNSVTSVN
+188 DYVCYVNNSVTSVN
-202 IAAASSQGGRVEI
+202 VAAASSQGGRVEI
-215 AGNTDNLAVGNNYVT
+215 AGNTNNLAVGNNYVT

-251 PPTDP
+251 PPTEP

-270 SFKVTMDGKE
+270 SFKVTIDGKE

-359 KADTSMAGEE
+359 KADTSMTGEE

-425 TTPEDTASTPVTGKN
+425 TTTPEETASTPVTGKN
-440 NDGVSFNNKNII
+440 DDGVSFNNKNII

>member
-1 MKKLCKK
+1 MFKNNKLIKI
-8 MTTLLLMMS
+8 MLIALLC
-17 FVMISIF
+17 ISICF
-24 KMDKLNVNAASNNLS
+24 TIFSKPEKTYASEGTITVKASAGEVITGNTITVEVKLNNPA
-39 IGINKNQVVSG
+39 GITSANFELIYDGNIFAYVSG
-50 DTIDVDINF
+50 IDG
-59 DLEYDIFYATFY
+59 
-71 VNYDINYLEF
+71 
-81 VSSSGNYQPQ
+81 SGFN
-91 TNEPSGVIPYKIDA
+91 GVIPFSVTGGATEQTEYKWNI
-105 SRNSKSVNLKLTF
+105 TF
-118 KAKNVGDTSISVNDN
+118 KANQTGTCNFTIKGYQFIDTDVND
-133 IFSLYKPGEEDP
+133 FSPACG
-145 VRVDIPSQSASV
+145 SASV
-157 KVMAV
+157 NVTAPPAP

-176 ANLSPAFAKWTL
+176 ANLSPAFAKWKV
-188 DYKCYVDNSVTSVN
+188 DYVCYVNNSVTSVN
-202 IAAASSQGGRVEI
+202 VAATSSQGGRVEI
-215 AGNTDNLAVGNNYVT
+215 AGNTNNLAVGNNYVT

-237 GKAMKYNLNIFRLE
+237 GKTMKYNLNIFRLE

-425 TTPEDTASTPVTGKN
+425 TTTPEETASTPVTGKN
-440 NDGVSFNNKNII
+440 DDGVSFNNKNII

-509 EEESAPESE
+509 EEESVPESE

>member
-1 MKKLCKK
+1 MKKICKK
-8 MTTLLLMMS
+8 MIILLLTMS
-17 FVMISIF
+17 FIIISIF

-39 IGINKNQVVSG
+39 IGIDKNQVISG
-50 DTIDVDINF
+50 NTINVDINF
-59 DLEYDIFYATFY
+59 ELEYEIFYATFY
-71 VNYDINYLEF
+71 VNYDVNYLEF
-81 VSSSGNYQPQ
+81 VSATGDYQPQ
-91 TNEPSGVIPYKIDA
+91 TNKPSGVIPYQIDA
-105 SRNSKSVNLKLTF
+105 SQNAKSVNLKLTF
-118 KAKNVGDTSISVNDN
+118 KAKNVGDTSISVTDN
-133 IFSLYKPGEEDP
+133 IFSVYKPGEEYP
-145 VRVDIPSQSASV
+145 ARVDIPSQSASV

-176 ANLSPAFAKWTL
+176 ANLSPAFEKGKT
-188 DYKCYVDNSVTSVN
+188 DYVCYVNNSVTSVN

-270 SFKVTMDGKE
+270 SFKVTIDGKE

-330 NFYVYDGK
+330 NFYIYDGK

-425 TTPEDTASTPVTGKN
+425 TTPEETASTPVTGKN
-440 NDGVSFNNKNII
+440 DDGVSFNNKNII

-474 TKKYDGYN
+474 EKKYNGYN
-482 EEFAATYEHPDEET
+482 EEFAATDEET
-496 IEEDIIPVTEDKP
+496 QEEATAEL
-509 EEESAPESE
+509 EEVSKETE

>member
-1 MKKLCKK
+1 MKKICKK
-8 MTTLLLMMS
+8 MIILLLMMS

-50 DTIDVDINF
+50 DTINVDINF
-59 DLEYDIFYATFY
+59 DLEYAIFYATFY

-91 TNEPSGVIPYKIDA
+91 TNEPSGVIPYQIDA
-105 SRNSKSVNLKLTF
+105 SQNSKSVNLKLTF

-133 IFSLYKPGEEDP
+133 IFSVYKPGEEEP

-176 ANLSPAFAKWTL
+176 ANLSPAFAKWTV
-188 DYKCYVDNSVTSVN
+188 DYVCYVNNSVTSVN
-202 IAAASSQGGRVEI
+202 VAAASSQGGRVEI
-215 AGNTDNLAVGNNYVT
+215 AGNTNNLAVGNNYVT

-251 PPTDP
+251 PPT
-256 PTEAPTDPPTEPPA
+256 EPPA
-270 SFKVTMDGKE
+270 SFKVTIDGKE

-330 NFYVYDGK
+330 NFYIYDGK

-425 TTPEDTASTPVTGKN
+425 TTTLEETASTQVTAKN
-440 NDGVSFNNKNII
+440 DDGVSFNNKNII

-460 IVIAGAVIFLISKK
+460 IVIAGAVVFLISKK

-482 EEFAATYEHPDEET
+482 EEFAATYDHPDEET
-496 IEEDIIPVTEDKP
+496 IEEDITPVTEDKT
-509 EEESAPESE
+509 EKESVPESE